1 MMRIPLV
8 TLGLSFAAGL
18 SLLAGPAAR
27 ADIPADYKGKPFD
40 PATAGGPKCPATVKA
55 GPYAIP
61 GRLDFVNYDLGG
73 DGVAYHTGDHITKGG
88 TGYRTDTPTATFSL
102 TSSCIPNGGPPT
114 CTNVW
119 YDTGTALDGTQY
131 PSPTTADFSI
141 GAVQN
146 GDYMNFTVN
155 VATTGM
161 YALSSTWATGNGP
174 PGGEGGDGTMGLA
187 VFSNGTQL
195 ATWSATFP
203 NFNTTADFH
212 HWKNYPSMATVMLT
226 AGPQIIKLQSK
237 SKHLQ
242 MDYVQFDLVGA
253 DGGVIQTGAGGS
265 TDGGATTGAGGSSAT
280 GTAGATGSAGATE
293 TTGAAGTSGGTAG
306 SGTAGASGSGSAGAS
321 PGSAGASASTG
332 SAGSTG
338 NGGNAGNSG
347 NNGSTAG
354 GKSSG
359 GCAVMTPAPTSAR
372 AVVSLLA
379 AFAAVGLIGR
389 ARRRRRG

>member
-1 MMRIPLV
+1 MKRIPLV
-8 TLGLSFAAGL
+8 TVGLSLAIGL

-40 PATAGGPKCPATVKA
+40 PAVAGGPKCPATVKA

-187 VFSNGTQL
+187 VFSNGTQIG
-195 ATWSATFP
+195 TWSATFP

-212 HWKNYPSMATVMLT
+212 HWKPYPSFATVMLT
-226 AGPQIIKLQSK
+226 AGPQIIKLESK

-253 DGGVIQTGAGGS
+253 DGGVVQTGTGGS
-265 TDGGATTGAGGSSAT
+265 TDGGATGTGGSGTTGAAGAFGTGGSSGST
-280 GTAGATGSAGATE
+280 GTAGA
-293 TTGAAGTSGGTAG
+293 SGGG
-306 SGTAGASGSGSAGAS
+306 GDGTAGASGSGGEGAAGAS
-321 PGSAGASASTG
+321 GTAGAIGSTG
-332 SAGSTG
+332 GAGSTG
-338 NGGNAGNSG
+338 NSG
-347 NNGSTAG
+347 SSGSSGSTGA
-354 GKSSG
+354 KSGG
-359 GCAVMTPAPTSAR
+359 GCAVVPVGPAR
-372 AVVSLLA
+372 ARTIVSLLA
-379 AFAAVGLIGR
+379 AFVAVGLIGR
-389 ARRRRRG
+389 ARRRRHG

>member
-1 MMRIPLV
+1 MKRIPLV

-40 PATAGGPKCPATVKA
+40 PAVAGGPKCPATVKA

-119 YDTGTALDGTQY
+119 YDTNTALDGTQY

-195 ATWSATFP
+195 ATWNATFP

-212 HWKNYPSMATVMLT
+212 HWKNYPSFATVMLT

-242 MDYVQFDLVGA
+242 MDYVQFDLIGA
-253 DGGVIQTGAGGS
+253 DGGVVQTGTGGS
-265 TDGGATTGAGGSSAT
+265 SDGGGATGAGGSSVTGAAGET
-280 GTAGATGSAGATE
+280 GTAGSAG
-293 TTGAAGTSGGTAG
+293 TTGTAGTSGGTAG
-306 SGTAGASGSGSAGAS
+306 NGVDSPTAGASGSGSAGA
-321 PGSAGASASTG
+321 GGGGATGTAGASASTG
-332 SAGSTG
+332 G
-338 NGGNAGNSG
+338 AGNSG
-347 NNGSTAG
+347 STG

-359 GCAVMTPAPTSAR
+359 GCAVLPTAPTSAR
-372 AVVSLLA
+372 TIFSLLA
-379 AFAAVGLIGR
+379 ACVAVGLIGR

>member
-1 MMRIPLV
+1 MKRIPLV

-40 PATAGGPKCPATVKA
+40 PATAGGPKCPPTVQA

-253 DGGVIQTGAGGS
+253 DGGIVQTGTAGASGS
-265 TDGGATTGAGGSSAT
+265 TDGGATGAAGSTTTGAAGSSGST
-280 GTAGATGSAGATE
+280 GTAGNSG
-293 TTGAAGTSGGTAG
+293 TTGTAGTSGGTVGGGGDA
-306 SGTAGASGSGSAGAS
+306 TAGASGSGSAGAS
-321 PGSAGASASTG
+321 AGTAGTTGTAGATASTG
-332 SAGSTG
+332 GAGST
-338 NGGNAGNSG
+338 
-347 NNGSTAG
+347 G

-359 GCAVMTPAPTSAR
+359 GCAVGPTAPTR
-372 AVVSLLA
+372 AHTIVSLLV
-379 AFAAVGLIGR
+379 AFAAVGSIGR

>member
-1 MMRIPLV
+1 MKRIPLV

-119 YDTGTALDGTQY
+119 YETGTALDGTQY

-195 ATWSATFP
+195 ATWAATFP

-212 HWKNYPSMATVMLT
+212 HWKNYPSFATVMLT

-242 MDYVQFDLVGA
+242 MDYVQFDLIGA
-253 DGGVIQTGAGGS
+253 DGGVVQTGAGGTGGTIGS
-265 TDGGATTGAGGSSAT
+265 TDGGATGAGGSTTTGAAGSSGST
-280 GTAGATGSAGATE
+280 GTAGNSG

-306 SGTAGASGSGSAGAS
+306 GGGDATAGASGSGSAGAS
-321 PGSAGASASTG
+321 AGTTGAAGATASTG
-332 SAGSTG
+332 GAGST
-338 NGGNAGNSG
+338 
-347 NNGSTAG
+347 G

-359 GCAVMTPAPTSAR
+359 GCAVAPIPPTRAR
-372 AVVSLLA
+372 TIVSLLV
-379 AFAAVGLIGR
+379 AFAAVGSIGR